1 MKKLSLLI
9 GFALGLAVLYLV
21 FSCDSQEPEL
31 DELVEPEELVE
42 QSVYE
47 STELNETEYQ
57 GEQEETEQLAV
68 LDESYQEDADLEQ
81 SYEDSYQE
89 QQLDDE
95 NVPQLDSIEQ
105 VSLEE
110 IASDSVDE
118 ENSRI
123 DELLIDEPIDQEW
136 AGEIEDR
143 ISNIFTDS
151 DNYVI
156 LSESGLDFSYSECR
170 TTVCQINFIPNIE
183 LDKSIKMK
191 QLLSLTSFL
200 GQDNAF
206 STAQLN
212 TKYTDEGFLSVTLQ
226 FKR

>member
-1 MKKLSLLI
+1 VKKLSLLI

-21 FSCDSQEPEL
+21 FSSDSQELEL

-57 GEQEETEQLAV
+57 DEQEETEQLAV

-143 ISNIFTDS
+143 IPT
-151 DNYVI
+151 
-156 LSESGLDFSYSECR
+156 LSAVQRSAR
-170 TTVCQINFIPNIE
+170 
-183 LDKSIKMK
+183 
-191 QLLSLTSFL
+191 LTLFP
-200 GQDNAF
+200 
-206 STAQLN
+206 TLN
-212 TKYTDEGFLSVTLQ
+212 WIS
-226 FKR
+226 R